1 MITKRRPLGFETLEE
16 RQLLAADPVVT
27 LDAPDKVMIGESFQ
41 LSVAFDNADA
51 TDAGY
56 GPFVDLLVPVNGEDG
71 TGGVGADGITFDA
84 ATYLGVP
91 VVTTILT
98 FPDDGGGTGS
108 VDHPYAVDVAGVPL
122 TVSGDAG
129 DQLVV
134 MQLPFGSFTANQ
146 PAAVITVDMSLSN
159 LADLGQDLNLRARA
173 GFQYGNDA
181 LDNPGADP
189 SLVSDAGLVA
199 TAWTESE
206 PIEPTL
212 IELSKIYLGP
222 EDETAT
228 GPNFPRQY
236 TIDVDIAD
244 GQTLTNLDITDLL
257 PNNVRLLTVDA
268 ITPAGSTTT
277 FPVTPANAPDNEL
290 VVTLPTVT
298 GAVGAGDAQVTFSY
312 YIPLR
317 DADGVL
323 VINAVSGDDAT
334 SPNNATAL
342 GDWDPLDARDPSG
355 TGTGNVSVDVSVD
368 VAGPEHVLTPKSIAT
383 QKSVAVFSDPG
394 GNGLSPGDVLEY
406 TIEIQISDY
415 FGFENIVLSDVI
427 SDGQRFDASFTPTL
441 QFTEHGAATS
451 DDLDAANF
459 TVTDKFTGGVSPVA
473 PIDGTQEIEVR
484 LSDELVTRGANGVV
498 LGGLVPVGGTGGADP
513 DAATFDAGG
522 TTGTLVFRTI
532 VQEDFSDTFP
542 SGDASVDEGDELTND
557 VTIVGD
563 VLAFSDA
570 TATGQSEADTSAA
583 SISVPAGTLVKSIYA
598 LNGNTVLPN
607 PLILSPGDELTYRLQ
622 LTLPTSDI
630 EQLGVEDYLP
640 LPVLL
645 AGEVTTFD
653 DVTSAAV
660 PAAGHAKFGPSDTFR
675 AIFGSTPGLTTDA
688 VSNSVVFDY
697 GDFDIVGGSST
708 DIDILFT
715 VTATDDPF
723 ADGLMLTNQA
733 RRVQDTTN
741 AGNFVNDAIIQIVLG
756 EPELNIT
763 KGIVA
768 SDNPNASFT
777 SGIGPV
783 GFTAPGTAGY
793 RGSGT
798 IHSDGL
804 AATPVN
810 SNIEEI
816 DAGDLVTFAVVLEN
830 VGSSRVGA
838 FDVQLKDTLPAG
850 FVIPAGGLNIT
861 VTDGTGA
868 AIGFADVGTGLFDAA
883 GGILLSD
890 PGPTAAQPDLT
901 DAGAIDQF
909 DATTGRN
916 IMVLTYDLEVVL
928 TAVPNQS
935 ITNTA
940 TLTNYAS
947 AEGGPDFTTVDPTDD
962 ANALVTPLDVSKSI
976 IATNHANT
984 AGLDVAIGEIV
995 TYRSVITVPEGSAG
1009 NLTWTDFPDNGLSVI
1024 DILSLTPSTG
1034 ELTLGTGTF
1043 ADVLAAAVIG
1053 TNGDSISLSFPDL
1066 DNDNLTNTTAETI
1079 TIEYRTVVLNRASNN
1094 RGDQLNNLATVTW
1107 SIGATATSAPNVTIV
1122 EPTLVVAK
1130 TIAPTG
1136 GEGSNQFLVTLNL
1149 SHSGASD
1156 ADAFNV
1162 TLSDALPT
1170 GLSFVGSLSNSGGV
1184 APSTLNENSDTI
1196 TATFNELL
1204 LGQTSQLQFTVELD
1218 QNVAAGTTLTNT
1230 ANTDWSSLP
1239 GDITTPQ
1246 STDSVSTER
1255 TGTTG
1260 DPGGVVNDH
1269 TDSANATV
1277 TVISPALSKS
1287 IIATN
1292 QAHTAGQDVA
1302 IGEIVTYRT
1311 TITVPQASLATA
1323 TLVDVPTAGL
1333 AIVDVLSVTAS
1344 PTVTTS
1350 TGTIAAVGTAA
1361 TIAADGASVTFDF
1374 GTLNNSDTD
1383 SAVDETITIEYRAV
1397 VLNTAANDRG
1407 DTLDNTATFNWAAQN
1422 IQASAANLTIVEPT
1436 LDVDKTIAPTTGQG
1450 VDQFT
1455 ITLDISHTG
1464 TSDAD
1469 AFNVTLS
1476 DALPAGLVFVGSL
1489 SSTAGVAPTTIGESS
1504 GTITAT
1510 FAELQIGQTSQI
1522 EFTVGLDPSV
1532 AAGSDITNIVNSDW
1546 SSLPGTVTTAQS
1558 SNALSTERTGS
1569 TGDPGGASNDHTDS
1583 ANATVT
1589 VISPALSK
1597 SIIAT
1602 NQAHTAGQDVAIG
1615 EIVTYRSVITVPQAS
1630 LATATLVDVP
1640 TAGLAIVD
1648 VLSVTASASI
1658 TASAGTIA
1666 AVEAAAVIAADG
1678 ASVTFDFGTLDNS
1691 DTDSNVD
1698 ETITI
1703 EYRAVA
1709 LNTTAN
1715 DRGDTLDNTA
1725 TFNWAAQNVQ
1735 ASAADLTIVE
1745 PALQVVVSN
1754 ATPGTADAGDIVQ
1767 FTLDVSHTGA
1777 SDADAFDVSLQNL
1790 IDSVV
1795 NHLQYDPASIV
1806 IAGAGG
1812 AVLNSQSEAGGDLS
1826 AVWTDFPLGAT
1837 ATITFDVIIENTAP
1851 PLTDLVNDATI
1862 EWTSLPGDI
1871 GTPQATTNPVSVE
1884 RTGDNTD
1891 VGTTANDHNDTDS
1904 GLVATTAPLSAK
1916 TVFSS
1921 TIALSGNG
1929 EHNAA
1934 LTDLLISEE
1943 VTFSIIATLPEGTSS
1958 LIITDQLPTGAA
1970 GVIEFVSFSVNS
1982 VGASLT
1988 AGTPT
1993 NVVSS
1998 TDADGLNDRVV
2009 LDFGSV
2015 VNTADG
2021 VVNAGDEIEVL
2032 VIGRIVDVPA
2042 NANGDTLTNTAT
2054 IDFGTG
2060 QTIATADVEIIE
2072 PVLQIDKTGNP
2083 ATAPGGST
2091 VDYTLVVT
2099 HAAGSTSDAFAAV
2112 VTDLLADPNL
2122 TLVPGT
2128 VATSSGTVTT
2138 GNGAADTTVA
2148 VDIGDFAR
2156 GETTTITFTGLVNPG
2171 IAAGVAVNNTSGL
2184 GWDSLPAGAGRPGTD
2199 TDPATL
2205 TTSAPEIDLSIT
2217 KTDSD
2222 DPATV
2227 DDPFSYTL
2235 TVVNDGPSTATGV
2248 TIVDT
2253 LPATV
2258 ILDGVTPSQG
2268 TFSNASNVVTIN
2280 IGTLL
2285 PGESAS
2291 VLIDVT
2297 APSTEQNVSNQATV
2311 TANENDTDPANNIAT
2326 EPTEILATATLA
2338 GVNWVDI
2345 DSDGIIDA
2353 DETVLPGTNLTL
2365 TGTDE
2370 DGNNVSLS
2378 TVSDVNGAY
2387 LFEDLQP
2394 GTYTVTQLQPTLFID
2409 NDDYFG
2415 AIGGGAVSGPNAL
2428 TVTLAAGDDATG
2440 YNFSELGLRPTG
2452 FSKRMLLRS
2461 TLLSAATPEEAALD
2475 AAFASLTAAGNG
2487 DLDGDGDVDADD
2499 RALFNL
2505 RLGDVF

>member
-1 MITKRRPLGFETLEE
+1 MI
-16 RQLLAADPVVT
+16 D
-27 LDAPDKVMIGESFQ
+27 
-41 LSVAFDNADA
+41 
-51 TDAGY
+51 
-56 GPFVDLLVPVNGEDG
+56 
-71 TGGVGADGITFDA
+71 
-84 ATYLGVP
+84 
-91 VVTTILT
+91 
-98 FPDDGGGTGS
+98 
-108 VDHPYAVDVAGVPL
+108 
-122 TVSGDAG
+122 
-129 DQLVV
+129 
-134 MQLPFGSFTANQ
+134 
-146 PAAVITVDMSLSN
+146 
-159 LADLGQDLNLRARA
+159 
-173 GFQYGNDA
+173 
-181 LDNPGADP
+181 
-189 SLVSDAGLVA
+189 
-199 TAWTESE
+199 
-206 PIEPTL
+206 
-212 IELSKIYLGP
+212 
-222 EDETAT
+222 
-228 GPNFPRQY
+228 
-236 TIDVDIAD
+236 
-244 GQTLTNLDITDLL
+244 
-257 PNNVRLLTVDA
+257 
-268 ITPAGSTTT
+268 
-277 FPVTPANAPDNEL
+277 
-290 VVTLPTVT
+290 
-298 GAVGAGDAQVTFSY
+298 
-312 YIPLR
+312 
-317 DADGVL
+317 
-323 VINAVSGDDAT
+323 AVSGDDAT
-334 SPNNATAL
+334 SPNNAAAL
-342 GDWDPLDARDPSG
+342 GDWTPLDARDPNG
-355 TGTGNVSVDVSVD
+355 TDNVLVD

-383 QKSVAVFSDPG
+383 QKSVAVFNDPG

-451 DDLDAANF
+451 ADLDAANF
-459 TVTDKFTGGVSPVA
+459 TVTDHFTGAAVPVA
-473 PIDGTQEIEVR
+473 PVDGTQAIEVR
-484 LSDELVTRGANGVV
+484 LSDELITRTGNGVA

-513 DAATFDAGG
+513 DEATFDAGG

-532 VQEDFSDTFP
+532 VQEDFTDTFP

-598 LNGNTVLPN
+598 LNGSTTLPN

-653 DVTSAAV
+653 DTVDAAV

-675 AIFGSTPGLTTDA
+675 AIYGSTPGLTTDA

-697 GDFDIVGGSST
+697 GDFDIVGGSAT

-768 SDNPNASFT
+768 TDNPNASFST
-777 SGIGPV
+777 GVGPV
-783 GFTAPGTAGY
+783 TFSAPGTAGY

-804 AATPVN
+804 TATPIN
-810 SNIEEI
+810 SNLEEI

-850 FVIPAGGLNIT
+850 FVVPGGGLNLT

-868 AIGFADVGTGLFDAA
+868 AIAFADVGTGLFDAA

-901 DAGAIDQF
+901 DAGAIDQY

-916 IMVLTYDLEVVL
+916 VMVLTYDLEVES

-940 TLTNYAS
+940 TLTNYAG
-947 AEGGPDFTTVDPTDD
+947 AEGGPDFTTVDLTDD

-984 AGLDVAIGEIV
+984 AGLDVAIGEVV

-1043 ADVLAAAVIG
+1043 ADVLAAATIG

-1079 TIEYRTVVLNRASNN
+1079 TIEYRTVVLNRASND

-1107 SIGATATSAPNVTIV
+1107 SIGATATSAPDVTIV
-1122 EPTLVVAK
+1122 EPTLVVDK

-1136 GEGSNQFLVTLNL
+1136 GEGSNQFLVTLDL

-1162 TLSDALPT
+1162 TLSDVLPT
-1170 GLSFVGSLSNSGGV
+1170 GLTYVNGLANSAGV
-1184 APSTLNENSDTI
+1184 VPSTLNENSDTI

-1218 QNVAAGTTLTNT
+1218 QDVPAGTTVTNT

-1246 STDSVSTER
+1246 SSDAISTER

-1260 DPGGVVNDH
+1260 DPGGVVNDYA
-1269 TDSANATV
+1269 TSASADV
-1277 TVISPALSKS
+1277 TVDAP
-1287 IIATN
+1287 
-1292 QAHTAGQDVA
+1292 
-1302 IGEIVTYRT
+1302 
-1311 TITVPQASLATA
+1311 TIT
-1323 TLVDVPTAGL
+1323 
-1333 AIVDVLSVTAS
+1333 
-1344 PTVTTS
+1344 
-1350 TGTIAAVGTAA
+1350 
-1361 TIAADGASVTFDF
+1361 
-1374 GTLNNSDTD
+1374 
-1383 SAVDETITIEYRAV
+1383 
-1397 VLNTAANDRG
+1397 
-1407 DTLDNTATFNWAAQN
+1407 
-1422 IQASAANLTIVEPT
+1422 
-1436 LDVDKTIAPTTGQG
+1436 
-1450 VDQFT
+1450 
-1455 ITLDISHTG
+1455 
-1464 TSDAD
+1464 
-1469 AFNVTLS
+1469 
-1476 DALPAGLVFVGSL
+1476 
-1489 SSTAGVAPTTIGESS
+1489 
-1504 GTITAT
+1504 
-1510 FAELQIGQTSQI
+1510 
-1522 EFTVGLDPSV
+1522 
-1532 AAGSDITNIVNSDW
+1532 
-1546 SSLPGTVTTAQS
+1546 
-1558 SNALSTERTGS
+1558 
-1569 TGDPGGASNDHTDS
+1569 
-1583 ANATVT
+1583 
-1589 VISPALSK
+1589 K

-1648 VLSVTASASI
+1648 VLSVTASGTI
-1658 TASAGTIA
+1658 TASAGTMA
-1666 AVEAAAVIAADG
+1666 AVEAAATIAADG

-1703 EYRAVA
+1703 EYRAVV
-1709 LNTTAN
+1709 LNTAAN
-1715 DRGDTLDNTA
+1715 DRGDTLDNTATFNWASQNVQASATDLTIVEPTLNVDKTIAPTTGQGVDQFTITLDISHAGTSDADAFNVTISDALPAGLVFVGSLSNTAGVAPTTIGESGGTITATFDELQIGQTSQIEFTVGLDPSVAAGSDITNIVNSDWSSLPGTVTTAQSSNALSTERTGSAADPGGASNDYTDTANATVTVISPALSKSIIATNQAHTAGQDVAIGEIVTYRTTITVPQASLAGVSLVDVPTAGLAIVDVVSVIAPGTVTSTAGTMAAIAAAATIPADGSSVTLDFGTLSNSDTDSGVDETITIEYRAVVLNTAANDRSDILDNTA

-1754 ATPGTADAGDIVQ
+1754 ATPGTADAGDVVQ
-1767 FTLDVSHTGA
+1767 FTLDVSHTGT

-1790 IDSVV
+1790 IDSAV
-1795 NHLQYDPASIV
+1795 NHLQYDPASLVIV
-1806 IAGAGG
+1806 DAGG
-1812 AVLNSQSEAGGDLS
+1812 AVLNSQDETGGDLS
-1826 AVWTDFPLGAT
+1826 AVWTEFPLGAT
-1837 ATITFDVIIENTAP
+1837 ATITFDVIIQNTAP

-1871 GTPQATTNPVSVE
+1871 GTPQASNSVSVE

-1891 VGTTANDHNDTDS
+1891 VGAAANDHNDTDS

-1916 TVFSS
+1916 TVVSS
-1921 TIALSGNG
+1921 SSPISGDG
-1929 EHNAA
+1929 EHSAA
-1934 LTDLLISEE
+1934 LTDLLIGEE
-1943 VTFSIIATLPEGTSS
+1943 VTFSIIATLPEGTSP
-1958 LIITDQLPTGAA
+1958 LIITDQLPIGAA
-1970 GVIEFVSFSVNS
+1970 GVIEFVSATVNS

-1988 AGTPT
+1988 AGAPTITPS
-1993 NVVSS
+1993 N
-1998 TDADGLNDRVV
+1998 TDADGLDDRVV

-2015 VNTADG
+2015 VNEPDG
-2021 VVNAGDEIEVL
+2021 SVNADDEIEIL
-2032 VIGRIVDVPA
+2032 VTGRIVDVPA

-2072 PVLQIDKTGNP
+2072 PVLQIDKTGSP

-2112 VTDLLADPNL
+2112 ITDLLTDANL

-2138 GNGAADTTVA
+2138 GNDAADTTVA
-2148 VDIGDFAR
+2148 VNLGDFAR
-2156 GETTTITFTGLVNPG
+2156 GETATITFTGLVDSDLAG
-2171 IAAGVAVNNTSGL
+2171 GVAVDNTSGVD
-2184 GWDSLPAGAGRPGTD
+2184 WDSLPGGAGRPGTD

-2205 TTSAPEIDLSIT
+2205 TTSAPEIDLNIT
-2217 KTDSD
+2217 KTDSS
-2222 DPATV
+2222 DPVTV
-2227 DDPFSYTL
+2227 DDPFSYTV
-2235 TVVNDGPSTATGV
+2235 TVVNDGPSTATG
-2248 TIVDT
+2248 IVITDT
-2253 LPATV
+2253 LPAAITV
-2258 ILDGVTPSQG
+2258 GDITPSQG
-2268 TFSNASNVVTIN
+2268 TALPIVGNTLTVNV
-2280 IGTLL
+2280 GTLQ
-2285 PGESAS
+2285 PGESAT
-2291 VLIDVT
+2291 VLIEAT
-2297 APSTEQNVSNQATV
+2297 APSTEQIVTNTVSV
-2311 TANENDTDPANNIAT
+2311 TANENDTDLANNGFT
-2326 EPTEILATATLA
+2326 QPTVILATASLS

-2345 DSDGIIDA
+2345 DSDGVIDA

-2365 TGTDE
+2365 TGTDIF
-2370 DGNNVSLS
+2370 GNDVSID
-2378 TVSDVNGAY
+2378 TVSDANGEY
-2387 LFEDLQP
+2387 LFDRLRP
-2394 GTYTVTQLQPTLFID
+2394 GTYTVTQLQPSLFID

-2415 AIGGGAVSGPNAL
+2415 AIGGGSVTGPNAL

-2487 DLDGDGDVDADD
+2487 DLDDDGDVDADD

>member
-108 VDHPYAVDVAGVPL
+108 VDHPYAVDTAGVPL
-122 TVSGDAG
+122 TIDGDAG

-134 MQLPFGSFTANQ
+134 MQLPFGSFTADQ
-146 PAAVITVDMSLSN
+146 PAATITVDMSLSN
-159 LADLGQDLNLRARA
+159 LADLGQNLNLRARA

-181 LDNPGADP
+181 LDNPAADP
-189 SLVSDAGLVA
+189 SLISDAGTTA
-199 TAWTESE
+199 GAWTVAE

-212 IELSKIYLGP
+212 IELSKIYIGP

-268 ITPAGSTTT
+268 ITPGGSTTT
-277 FPVTPANAPDNEL
+277 FPTTPANAPDNEL
-290 VVTLPTVT
+290 VVNLPTVT
-298 GAVGAGDAQVTFSY
+298 GAVGAADAQVTFSY

-334 SPNNATAL
+334 APNNAAAL

-355 TGTGNVSVDVSVD
+355 TDNVLVD

-383 QKSVAVFSDPG
+383 QKSVAVFNDPG

-415 FGFENIVLSDVI
+415 FGFENIVLNDVI

-451 DDLDAANF
+451 ASLNAANF
-459 TVTDKFTGGVSPVA
+459 TVTDHFTGAAVPVA

-498 LGGLVPVGGTGGADP
+498 LGGLVPIGGTGGADP
-513 DAATFDAGG
+513 DEANFDAGG

-532 VQEDFSDTFP
+532 VQEDFTDTFP

-598 LNGNTVLPN
+598 LNGNTTLPN

-675 AIFGSTPGLTTDA
+675 AIYGTTPGLTTDV

-697 GDFDIVGGSST
+697 GDFDIVGGSAT

-756 EPELNIT
+756 EPSLEIT

-768 SDNPNASFT
+768 TDNPNASFT
-777 SGIGPV
+777 AGVGPV
-783 GFTAPGTAGY
+783 TFSAPGTAGY

-798 IHSDGL
+798 IHSNGL
-804 AATPVN
+804 SITPIN

-816 DAGDLVTFAVVLEN
+816 DAGDLVTFAIVLEN

-850 FVIPAGGLNIT
+850 FAIPGGGLNLT

-868 AIGFADVGTGLFDAA
+868 AIAFADVGTGLFDAA

-901 DAGAIDQF
+901 NAGAIDQYN
-909 DATTGRN
+909 ATTGRN
-916 IMVLTYDLEVVL
+916 VMVLTYDLEVQS

-935 ITNTA
+935 IVNTA
-940 TLTNYAS
+940 TLTNYAG
-947 AEGGPDFTTVDPTDD
+947 AEGGPDFTTTDLTDD
-962 ANALVTPLDVSKSI
+962 ATALITSFDVSKSI

-984 AGLDVAIGEIV
+984 TALDVAIGEVV
-995 TYRSVITVPEGSAG
+995 TYRSVITVPEGAAG
-1009 NLTWTDFPDNGLSVI
+1009 DITWTDFPDSGLSVI
-1024 DILSLTPSTG
+1024 DILTLTPSSG
-1034 ELTLGTGTF
+1034 DLTLSAGTF
-1043 ADVLAAAVIG
+1043 ADVLAAATIG
-1053 TNGDSISLSFPDL
+1053 TNGDSISLSFTGL
-1066 DNDNLTNTTAETI
+1066 DNANRADGTTETI
-1079 TIEYRTVVLNRASNN
+1079 TVEYRTVVLNRNSND

-1107 SIGATATSAPNVTIV
+1107 SLGATATSAPNVTIV
-1122 EPTLVVAK
+1122 EPTLVVGK

-1170 GLSFVGSLSNSGGV
+1170 GLSYVSGLANSGGV
-1184 APSTLNENSDTI
+1184 VPSTLNENSDTI
-1196 TATFNELL
+1196 TAIFNELL
-1204 LGQTSQLQFTVELD
+1204 IGQTSQIQFTVELD

-1239 GDITTPQ
+1239 GDITTAQ

-1260 DPGGVVNDH
+1260 DPGGVVNDYA
-1269 TDSANATV
+1269 TSASATV
-1277 TVISPALSKS
+1277 TV
-1287 IIATN
+1287 
-1292 QAHTAGQDVA
+1292 
-1302 IGEIVTYRT
+1302 
-1311 TITVPQASLATA
+1311 
-1323 TLVDVPTAGL
+1323 
-1333 AIVDVLSVTAS
+1333 
-1344 PTVTTS
+1344 
-1350 TGTIAAVGTAA
+1350 
-1361 TIAADGASVTFDF
+1361 
-1374 GTLNNSDTD
+1374 
-1383 SAVDETITIEYRAV
+1383 
-1397 VLNTAANDRG
+1397 
-1407 DTLDNTATFNWAAQN
+1407 
-1422 IQASAANLTIVEPT
+1422 
-1436 LDVDKTIAPTTGQG
+1436 
-1450 VDQFT
+1450 
-1455 ITLDISHTG
+1455 
-1464 TSDAD
+1464 
-1469 AFNVTLS
+1469 
-1476 DALPAGLVFVGSL
+1476 
-1489 SSTAGVAPTTIGESS
+1489 VAPT
-1504 GTITAT
+1504 IT
-1510 FAELQIGQTSQI
+1510 
-1522 EFTVGLDPSV
+1522 
-1532 AAGSDITNIVNSDW
+1532 
-1546 SSLPGTVTTAQS
+1546 
-1558 SNALSTERTGS
+1558 
-1569 TGDPGGASNDHTDS
+1569 
-1583 ANATVT
+1583 
-1589 VISPALSK
+1589 K

-1648 VLSVTASASI
+1648 VLSVTASGTI
-1658 TASAGTIA
+1658 TASAGTMA
-1666 AVEAAAVIAADG
+1666 AVEAAASVAADG
-1678 ASVTFDFGTLDNS
+1678 ASVTFDFGTLNNS

-1703 EYRAVA
+1703 EYRAVV
-1709 LNTTAN
+1709 LNTAAN
-1715 DRGDTLDNTA
+1715 DRGDILDNTATFNWAAQNIQASAADLTIVEPTLNVDKTIAPTTGQGVDQFTITLDLSHAAASDADAFNVTISDALPAGLVFVGSLSNTAGVAPTTIGESGGTITATFDELQIGQTSQIEFTVGLDPSVAAGSDITNIVNSDWSSLPGNIIVAQSSNALSTERTGSTGDPGGASNDHTDSANATVTVISPALTKSIIATNQAHTASQDVAIGEIVTYRTTITVPQASLAGVTLVDVPTAGLAIVDVLSVTAPGTVTSTAGTMAAIAAAATIAADGTSVTLDFGTLSNSDTDSAVDETITIEYRAVVLNSAANDRGDILDNTA

-1767 FTLDVSHTGA
+1767 FTLDVSHTGT

-1795 NHLQYDPASIV
+1795 NHLQYDPATLAITD
-1806 IAGAGG
+1806 AGG
-1812 AVLNSQSEAGGDLS
+1812 AVLNTQSEAGGDLS
-1826 AVWTDFPLGAT
+1826 AVWTSFPLGAT
-1837 ATITFDVIIENTAP
+1837 ATLTFDVIIENTAP
-1851 PLTDLVNDATI
+1851 PLTNLVNDATI
-1862 EWTSLPGDI
+1862 EWTSLPGDV
-1871 GTPQATTNPVSVE
+1871 GTPQASTNAVSVE

-1916 TVFSS
+1916 TVVSS
-1921 TIALSGNG
+1921 SLLASGDG

-1943 VTFSIIATLPEGTSS
+1943 VTFSIIATLPEGTSP

-1970 GVIEFVSFSVNS
+1970 GVIEYLSFSVNS

-1988 AGTPT
+1988 LPPSTPT
-1993 NVVSS
+1993 DTVSN

-2009 LDFGSV
+2009 LNFGSV
-2015 VNTADG
+2015 INTADG
-2021 VVNAGDEIEVL
+2021 VVNSDDEIEIL
-2032 VIGRIVDVPA
+2032 VTGRIVDVPA
-2042 NANGDTLTNTAT
+2042 NANGDVLTNTAT

-2072 PVLQIDKTGNP
+2072 PVLQIDKTGSP

-2099 HAAGSTSDAFAAV
+2099 HAAGSTSDAFATI
-2112 VTDLLADPNL
+2112 VTDLLTDANL

-2156 GETTTITFTGLVNPG
+2156 GATVTITFTGLVNSDL
-2171 IAAGVAVNNTSGL
+2171 AAGVAVNNTSGL

-2205 TTSAPEIDLSIT
+2205 TTSAPEIDLAIT
-2217 KTDSD
+2217 KADSD
-2222 DPATV
+2222 DPVTV
-2227 DDPFSYTL
+2227 DDPFSYTV

-2248 TIVDT
+2248 VITDT
-2253 LPATV
+2253 LPAAITV
-2258 ILDGVTPSQG
+2258 GDITPSQG
-2268 TFSNASNVVTIN
+2268 TALPIVGNTLTVNV
-2280 IGTLL
+2280 GTLQ

-2291 VLIDVT
+2291 VLIEAT
-2297 APSTEQNVSNQATV
+2297 APSTEQIVTNTVNV
-2311 TANENDTDPANNIAT
+2311 TANENDTVPSNNTAI

-2338 GVNWVDI
+2338 GINWVDI
-2345 DSDGIIDA
+2345 DSDGVIDA
-2353 DETVLPGTNLTL
+2353 DETLLPGTNLTL
-2365 TGTDE
+2365 TGTDD
-2370 DGNNVSLS
+2370 DGNAVSLN

-2415 AIGGGAVSGPNAL
+2415 AIGGGAVSGQNAL

-2461 TLLSAATPEEAALD
+2461 TLLSAATAEEAALD
-2475 AAFASLTAAGNG
+2475 AAFAGLTAAGNA